1 MKRRCGDMEEMLC
14 LPRMHDLDYQPLLDT
29 TLMEDEMG
37 YFWPYAHP
45 TEYKSLAEYLTIQ

>member
-1 MKRRCGDMEEMLC
+1 MEEMLC

-29 TLMEDEMG
+29 TLMEDETG